1 MAENIVV
8 IERETIV
15 RDTLARILRREG
27 YRVHTAQDAPGALE
41 LVTGLRDLAL
51 VVADDDLTYGSG
63 LAAYR
68 QLKTAHPM
76 VRSVILAK
84 EAVDGSPASLW
95 DEEGG
100 RVRKLGLDDCLVRPF
115 EMDALVAT
123 VGRLLHSLAA
133 ERERNALL
141 ERLRKNVVKMVD
153 SLAQAL
159 EARDPY
165 TAGHSLRVAEF
176 SLMIAA
182 ELGFSDLEMAV
193 LEHGAALH
201 DIGKIAVRQEVLHK
215 PSHLTEEEFEHIKIH
230 PVVGR
235 EILEPIDDFKDMLD
249 LVYYHHERI
258 DGKGYPEG
266 LKGDRIPLMAQI
278 VAVADT
284 YDAMTSDRPYRRG
297 MPSERAL
304 LIMNEVAGTQL
315 NAEFVAILT
324 RRIRAIEAIP
334 DQTAG

>member
-1 MAENIVV
+1 M
-8 IERETIV
+8 
-15 RDTLARILRREG
+15 
-27 YRVHTAQDAPGALE
+27 
-41 LVTGLRDLAL
+41 
-51 VVADDDLTYGSG
+51 
-63 LAAYR
+63 
-68 QLKTAHPM
+68 
-76 VRSVILAK
+76 
-84 EAVDGSPASLW
+84 
-95 DEEGG
+95 DE
-100 RVRKLGLDDCLVRPF
+100 
-115 EMDALVAT
+115 LVAT
-123 VGRLLHSLAA
+123 IGRLLLALKA
-133 ERERNALL
+133 ERERGVLL

-153 SLAQAL
+153 SLANAL

-176 SLMIAA
+176 SLMIAE
-182 ELGFSDLEMAV
+182 ELGFTDFQRAV
-193 LEHGAALH
+193 LQHGAALH

-235 EILEPIDDFKDMLD
+235 EILEPIEDFRDMLD

-266 LKGDRIPLMAQI
+266 LRGEQIPLMAQI

-304 LIMNEVAGTQL
+304 LIMKEVAGTQL
-315 NAEFVAILT
+315 NAEFVEILA
-324 RRIRAIEAIP
+324 RKVRAQEAA
-334 DQTAG
+334 QTAR

>member
-1 MAENIVV
+1 MGEHILV
-8 IERETIV
+8 IEREAVV
-15 RDTLARILRREG
+15 RATVTRLLKREG
-27 YRVHTAQDAPGALE
+27 FAVHAAASATEALD
-41 LVTGLRDLAL
+41 VCKGVRDLA
-51 VVADDDLTYGSG
+51 VVIGDAQ
-63 LAAYR
+63 LAAPTYHK
-68 QLKTAHPM
+68 LKSAHPH
-76 VRSVILAK
+76 VRTVAILPEGEPD
-84 EAVDGSPASLW
+84 EAVGAA
-95 DEEGG
+95 
-100 RVRKLGLDDCLVRPF
+100 RRLGLDDCLVRPF
-115 EMDALVAT
+115 DMDELVAT
-123 VGRLLHSLAA
+123 IGRLLLALKA
-133 ERERNALL
+133 ERERGVLL

-153 SLAQAL
+153 SLANAL

-176 SLMIAA
+176 SLMIAE
-182 ELGFSDLEMAV
+182 ELGFTDFQRAV
-193 LEHGAALH
+193 LQHGAALH

-235 EILEPIDDFKDMLD
+235 EILEPIEDFRDMLD

-266 LKGDRIPLMAQI
+266 LRGEQIPLMAQI

-304 LIMNEVAGTQL
+304 LIMKEVAGTQL
-315 NAEFVAILT
+315 NAEFVEILA
-324 RRIRAIEAIP
+324 RKVRAQEAA
-334 DQTAG
+334 QTAR

>member
-1 MAENIVV
+1 MGEHILV
-8 IERETIV
+8 IEREAVV
-15 RDTLARILRREG
+15 RSTVARLLTREG
-27 YRVHTAQDAPGALE
+27 FAVHAAASAEEALN
-41 LVTGLRDLAL
+41 VCRGVRDLA
-51 VVADDDLTYGSG
+51 VVIGDAQLTPP
-63 LAAYR
+63 AY
-68 QLKTAHPM
+68 QELKTAHPH
-76 VRSVILAK
+76 VRTVAILPEGQPA
-84 EAVDGSPASLW
+84 EAQGQA
-95 DEEGG
+95 
-100 RVRKLGLDDCLVRPF
+100 RRMGLDDCLVRPF
-115 EMDALVAT
+115 DMDELVAT
-123 VGRLLHSLAA
+123 IGRLLLALKA
-133 ERERNALL
+133 ERERGVLL

-153 SLAQAL
+153 SLANAL

-165 TAGHSLRVAEF
+165 TAGHSLRVADF
-176 SLMIAA
+176 SLMIAS
-182 ELGFSDLEMAV
+182 ELGFSDFQLAV

-235 EILEPIDDFKDMLD
+235 EILEPIEDFRDMLD

-266 LKGDRIPLMAQI
+266 LRGDQIPLMAQI

-304 LIMNEVAGTQL
+304 LIMKEVAGTQL
-315 NAEFVAILT
+315 NAEFVDILA
-324 RRIRAIEAIP
+324 RKVRAQEA
-334 DQTAG
+334 ARSAS

>member
-1 MAENIVV
+1 MTEHLGVV
-8 IERETIV
+8 
-15 RDTLARILRREG
+15 
-27 YRVHTAQDAPGALE
+27 
-41 LVTGLRDLAL
+41 
-51 VVADDDLTYGSG
+51 DD
-63 LAAYR
+63 
-68 QLKTAHPM
+68 
-76 VRSVILAK
+76 
-84 EAVDGSPASLW
+84 E
-95 DEEGG
+95 
-100 RVRKLGLDDCLVRPF
+100 
-115 EMDALVAT
+115 
-123 VGRLLHSLAA
+123 AA
-133 ERERNALL
+133 ERERQALL

-176 SLMIAA
+176 SLMIAS
-182 ELGFSDLEMAV
+182 ELGFSDFEMAI

-215 PSHLTEEEFEHIKIH
+215 PGHLTEEEFEHIKIH

-235 EILEPIDDFKDMLD
+235 EILEPLEDFKDMLD

-266 LKGDRIPLMAQI
+266 LSGDRIPLMAQI

-297 MPSERAL
+297 MPPERAL
-304 LIMNEVAGTQL
+304 LIMGEVAGTQL
-315 NAEFVAILT
+315 NARFVEILA
-324 RRIRAIEAIP
+324 RHVRAIEAAAAAS
-334 DQTAG
+334 QAAG

>member
-1 MAENIVV
+1 MAPDNILV
-8 IERETIV
+8 IEGEDTV
-15 RDTLARILRREG
+15 RQTVARVLTREG
-27 YRVHTAQDAPGALE
+27 FRVHEAADAREGLAL
-41 LVTGLRDLAL
+41 TRDLRDLAL
-51 VVADDDLTYGSG
+51 VVGDDALVSG
-63 LAAYR
+63 GEVIR
-68 QLKTAHPM
+68 QLKSVHPL
-76 VRSVILAK
+76 VRSVVL
-84 EAVDGSPASLW
+84 ERPFDVDGLVASVGSLYQ
-95 DEEGG
+95 
-100 RVRKLGLDDCLVRPF
+100 
-115 EMDALVAT
+115 ALV
-123 VGRLLHSLAA
+123 S
-133 ERERNALL
+133 ERERNQLL

-176 SLMIAA
+176 SLMIAE
-182 ELGFSDLEMAV
+182 ELGLSEIELAI

-235 EILEPIDDFKDMLD
+235 EILEPIEDFKDMLD

-266 LKGDRIPLMAQI
+266 LKGDMIPVLAQI

-304 LIMNEVAGTQL
+304 MIMNEVAGTQL
-315 NAEFVAILT
+315 NAEFVEILA
-324 RRIRAIEAIP
+324 RRIRAREQS
-334 DQTAG
+334 DQVAG